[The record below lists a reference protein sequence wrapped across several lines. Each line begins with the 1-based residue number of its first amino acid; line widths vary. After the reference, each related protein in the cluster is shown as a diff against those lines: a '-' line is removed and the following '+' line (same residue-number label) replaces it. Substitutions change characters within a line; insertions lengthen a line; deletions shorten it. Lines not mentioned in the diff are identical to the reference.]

1 VADRLLPA
9 QAQSPATPPQ
19 VDGSSRRPRARARR
33 GLRWLSGV
41 LLAAGT
47 LAIADVVVTL
57 AWQEPVSAIYGL
69 LSQQRLD
76 GRLRQLERS
85 FRDEGAAPVLRRL
98 PDDARRL
105 AFLART
111 QRRRTRPG
119 DPIGR
124 LRIARIGIDMV
135 MVDGTA
141 ASPLRKGP
149 GHYPG
154 TAWPGLR
161 GTVAIAG
168 HRTTYMAPFRDLD
181 ELRRGDPIVLAMPY
195 GRFTYRVERTRIV
208 APTAVEV
215 VRDVGHEQVVLT
227 ACHPLYS
234 AKQRLVV
241 FARLTSARPTGQI
254 AGRR

>member
-1 VADRLLPA
+1 V
-9 QAQSPATPPQ
+9 
-19 VDGSSRRPRARARR
+19 RR

-47 LAIADVVVTL
+47 LVIADVAVTL
-57 AWQEPVSAIYGL
+57 AWQEPISAIYGRV
-69 LSQQRLD
+69 SQQRLD
-76 GRLRQLERS
+76 DRLRQLERS
-85 FRDEGAAPVLRRL
+85 VRDEAAAPVLERL

-111 QRRRTRPG
+111 QRRRTHPG

-124 LRIARIGIDMV
+124 LRIPRIGIDLV
-135 MVDGTA
+135 TVDGTA
-141 ASPLRKGP
+141 AGPLRKGP

-168 HRTTYMAPFRDLD
+168 HRTTYLAPFRNLD
-181 ELRRGDPIVLAMPY
+181 KLRRGDLIVLAMPY
-195 GRFTYRVERTRIV
+195 GHFTYRVDRTRIV

-215 VRDVGHEQVVLT
+215 VRDVDHEQVVLT

-234 AKQRLVV
+234 AKQRIVV
-241 FARLTSARPTGQI
+241 LARLVSARSATRT
-254 AGRR
+254 ALRR